1 MISASRDKTIRR
13 WDLREGKEIK
23 EAREVYENDIRAVGV
38 SRDGRWVVTAVGG
51 VLKVHEVETGITRIF
66 HEDLRVWIKCID
78 ISADSTLVAGG
89 SIDGRALVWSLDTG
103 KVVAGPLKCSD
114 GYVCALRLLDDSK
127 SLAVMSNWGKRL
139 QVWDV
144 QAQKLDVSR
153 EESAANNGLP
163 LPVCWT
169 TKKKSI
175 ITVFSFTSD
184 DTATTNYELDALTLK
199 AFGDSFKGHTKIITG
214 LALSAGYVLLASASD
229 DDTIKH
235 WSFES
240 RQLFAS
246 FDVHVPYSIVLSPD
260 SCQLAYTTQ
269 KETKIYV
276 CNIPANILAS
286 IDLAKEVRIHPFIIR
301 RVLRYLADDQRPC

>member
-1 MISASRDKTIRR
+1 
-13 WDLREGKEIK
+13 
-23 EAREVYENDIRAVGV
+23 
-38 SRDGRWVVTAVGG
+38 
-51 VLKVHEVETGITRIF
+51 
-66 HEDLRVWIKCID
+66 
-78 ISADSTLVAGG
+78 
-89 SIDGRALVWSLDTG
+89 
-103 KVVAGPLKCSD
+103 
-114 GYVCALRLLDDSK
+114 LDDSK

-144 QAQKLDVSR
+144 QVQKLDVSR
-153 EESAANNGLP
+153 EESATNNGLP
-163 LPVCWT
+163 LPVCW

-286 IDLAKEVRIHPFIIR
+286 IDLAKEVRIHPVIIR